1 MRASAKGLLSVV
13 PVECKWESLLCLN
26 INAFDL
32 ESDHVADGLGASR
45 CVLLL
50 IIPFII
56 LVIVFSLGELECAL
70 RFSVARFCIAK

>member
-1 MRASAKGLLSVV
+1 M
-13 PVECKWESLLCLN
+13 N

-56 LVIVFSLGELECAL
+56 PVIVFSLGELECAL
-70 RFSVARFCIAK
+70 GFSVAHF

>member
-1 MRASAKGLLSVV
+1 M
-13 PVECKWESLLCLN
+13 N

-32 ESDHVADGLGASR
+32 ESDHEADGLGASR

-56 LVIVFSLGELECAL
+56 PVIVFSLGELECAL
-70 RFSVARFCIAK
+70 GFSVAHF